1 MLRTIVEQHHCKFMD
16 RVPNWQEAIRQSCG
30 LLEADGCV
38 DASYA
43 ELIIDCVR
51 RYGPYIII
59 IPNVC
64 LAHSQ
69 EHAGGV
75 KKTGLSFLHLAE
87 PVDFSLADGESHPA
101 QLIFALSA
109 VNPEQHLQHV
119 VALSDLLS
127 IRGMPEHLAA
137 ATCEEDL
144 LRLQERYLDHPG
156 LL

>member
-1 MLRTIVEQHHCKFMD
+1 MLRTMVEQHHCKFMD

-69 EHAGGV
+69 EHPLYVAAIGAV
-75 KKTGLSFLHLAE
+75 TARST
-87 PVDFSLADGESHPA
+87 PA
-101 QLIFALSA
+101 A
-109 VNPEQHLQHV
+109 
-119 VALSDLLS
+119 
-127 IRGMPEHLAA
+127 
-137 ATCEEDL
+137 
-144 LRLQERYLDHPG
+144 
-156 LL
+156 